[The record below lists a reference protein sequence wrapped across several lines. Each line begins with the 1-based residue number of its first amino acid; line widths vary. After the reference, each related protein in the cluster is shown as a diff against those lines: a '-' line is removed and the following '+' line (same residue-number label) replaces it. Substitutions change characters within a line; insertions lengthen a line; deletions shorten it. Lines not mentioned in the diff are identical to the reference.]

1 MEVVTKRQ
9 PPNLLQILIFLNKE
23 KDMGTYP
30 GGNIIKVSP
39 TISTDAY
46 GATDLL
52 FDKQEIKNIVPSR
65 GGCSKLI
72 SMSAYADVTTDVDF
86 TVMFFDNSTTLG
98 IDANAALSGI
108 ADSVYK
114 ASGFIGAVKF
124 DGADGGA
131 NMQTCRVY
139 TVPSNTDGGGALPIL
154 LKAAE
159 GKTSL
164 WFAAGITSGTPDYE
178 YIKGA

>member
-1 MEVVTKRQ
+1 M
-9 PPNLLQILIFLNKE
+9 L
-23 KDMGTYP
+23 YP

-46 GATDLL
+46 GATDLI

-72 SMSAYADVTTDVDF
+72 SMSMYADVTTDVDIF
-86 TVMFFDNSTTLG
+86 LMFFDNSTSVG
-98 IDANAALSGI
+98 ANANQGLSQI
-108 ADSVYK
+108 TDAEFK
-114 ASGFIGAVKF
+114 ASGFIGAVKL
-124 DGADGGA
+124 DGSDSAINIQNGKI
-131 NMQTCRVY
+131 Y
-139 TVPSNTDGGGALPIL
+139 TAPSNVDSTASLPLL

-164 WFAAGITSGTPDYE
+164 WFAAGITSGTPTYE
-178 YIKGA
+178 ATDGLQFTFNVEYLG